1 MGPSVPQ
8 FPHCKKA
15 RSPALSPASWSD
27 PARQPSTT
35 EHGCRAEGEHAP
47 SPPPRPHAIPLKP
60 GMGGSWSRRTGTP
73 GWTRCL
79 LRGPGTLLGMA
90 SPHRRP
96 PGSPGLGSSRGRCWG
111 GLQRSCGGHGLS
123 GLAGGR
129 RASQGGGAVL
139 GSGVQW
145 GAGGSPAASPSKG
158 LSTGEGPLDSAAHTP
173 PPRLATGCV
182 CPVLQE
188 KVAGLPGVRTEG
200 LGRPAEP
207 PLLWPRREP
216 RGLPLTLRLLVSRAL
231 DTRSVVALTSTC
243 KGRPARKR
251 RGLAGRR
258 PLWEHCVLGAPQSH
272 GAGGGGCRAA
282 QPWPGPS
289 TEGRG
294 QPHEPAPSPL
304 PGPGTGGHPIGR
316 RASVQGGRTPL
327 GRAGSRSGSCLGS
340 LEPQETPPG
349 PLRPPA
355 CPAGTP

>member
-1 MGPSVPQ
+1 MLLCWERVLLGPGRPPPERSGLGVMASSSPEPHTLAPQPGAILVTLWDPLCLSFPTVKRREARRCLRLRGQTQRGSRVPLSMGAVRRENTPRP
-8 FPHCKKA
+8 
-15 RSPALSPASWSD
+15 
-27 PARQPSTT
+27 
-35 EHGCRAEGEHAP
+35 
-47 SPPPRPHAIPLKP
+47 PPPRPHAIPLKP

-111 GLQRSCGGHGLS
+111 GLQRSCGGHRLS

-173 PPRLATGCV
+173 PPLPRLATGCV

-272 GAGGGGCRAA
+272 GAGGGLPGCPALARAEHRGQRAA
-282 QPWPGPS
+282 P
-289 TEGRG
+289 
-294 QPHEPAPSPL
+294 
-304 PGPGTGGHPIGR
+304 
-316 RASVQGGRTPL
+316 
-327 GRAGSRSGSCLGS
+327 
-340 LEPQETPPG
+340 
-349 PLRPPA
+349 
-355 CPAGTP
+355 

>member
-47 SPPPRPHAIPLKP
+47 SLPPRPHAIPVKL

-96 PGSPGLGSSRGRCWG
+96 PSSPGLGSSRGRCWG

-158 LSTGEGPLDSAAHTP
+158 LSTGEGPLDSAAHMP

-216 RGLPLTLRLLVSRAL
+216 RGLPLTLRLLVSGPSHQQESER
-231 DTRSVVALTSTC
+231 
-243 KGRPARKR
+243 
-251 RGLAGRR
+251 AGRKNPSGPCGFPEW
-258 PLWEHCVLGAPQSH
+258 PLLGELGAP
-272 GAGGGGCRAA
+272 RDT
-282 QPWPGPS
+282 PWPPSASSLPRGHPLGLSSGP
-289 TEGRG
+289 GRN
-294 QPHEPAPSPL
+294 A
-304 PGPGTGGHPIGR
+304 PGPDQGGHCG
-316 RASVQGGRTPL
+316 
-327 GRAGSRSGSCLGS
+327 
-340 LEPQETPPG
+340 G
-349 PLRPPA
+349 PLRREA
-355 CPAGTP
+355 VDSLSL